1 MNVKK
6 IIFPIALFG
15 VLLACNSSSD
25 TAADAEGTADTS
37 TNTTA
42 ATTPAVADITA
53 DPNYQKGLE
62 IEAKSDCNTCHKLNE
77 KLVGPAFK
85 DIATRYAGAT
95 EATVDTLANKVIQGG
110 AGRWGQIPMTPHPNM
125 SLDDA
130 KTVVKYVLLLKDAS

>member
-1 MNVKK
+1 MKK

-25 TAADAEGTADTS
+25 TTADGETAGTNSDTTS
-37 TNTTA
+37 
-42 ATTPAVADITA
+42 TTPAVADITQ

-85 DIATRYAGAT
+85 DIAIRYAGAT
-95 EATVDTLANKVIQGG
+95 EATVDTLANKIIQGG
-110 AGRWGQIPMTPHPNM
+110 AGRWGQIPMTQHPNL
-125 SLDDA
+125 SLEDA